1 MGLRCRYA
9 NEQIEQKYN
18 SKGAQLYKTA
28 LAKKV
33 KTAVVQI
40 LEPSADAQDEDVD
53 GLDELVKLASLDD
66 TTSSTAHF
74 QRTAAPAPLV
84 AAVVPPAAPTEGL
97 LAVNRP
103 VVLMGKDATA
113 STSLGSSSLQSRA
126 KVLWPVSEKYYV

>member
-1 MGLRCRYA
+1 M
-9 NEQIEQKYN
+9 
-18 SKGAQLYKTA
+18 

-33 KTAVVQI
+33 KTTVVQI
-40 LEPSADAQDEDVD
+40 LEPSVDEQLDAQDEDVD

-74 QRTAAPAPLV
+74 QRTAASAPLA
-84 AAVVPPAAPTEGL
+84 AAVVPPPAPTEGL

-103 VVLMGKDATA
+103 VVLMGKDAAA

-126 KVLWPVSEKYYV
+126 KVLCDPLLRSTMDNH